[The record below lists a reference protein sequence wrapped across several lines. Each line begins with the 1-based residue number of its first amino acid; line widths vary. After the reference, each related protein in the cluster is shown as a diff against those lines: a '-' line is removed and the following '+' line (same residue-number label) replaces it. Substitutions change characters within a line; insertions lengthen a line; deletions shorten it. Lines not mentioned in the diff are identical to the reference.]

1 MENLMADDIE
11 ITNIILLA
19 FGLLLT
25 MVLAIVIFFY
35 FSRKK
40 IIKTQLEKAT
50 LEIEYQKEIIQSTII
65 TQEKERKRIAQ
76 DLHDAIS
83 NKLNIVSLNANLLAE
98 ENIASAE
105 SNKIAKSILSITGN
119 VLESSRQIAHDLL
132 PATLDK
138 FGLEAALEELCEEI
152 SETKKFDVSCELGYK
167 NTALSSEEELHLF
180 RIVQELFNNT
190 IKHSEATKIE
200 LNLVSNENTVSL
212 HYKDNGKGFDL
223 ENSKAKK
230 GLGMSGIENRAVIL
244 NAEIEIKSNLG
255 EGIDVKLKINN

>member
-19 FGLLLT
+19 LGLLLI

-83 NKLNIVSLNANLLAE
+83 SKLNIVSLNANLFAE
-98 ENIASAE
+98 ENITSAE
-105 SNKIAKSILSITGN
+105 SNKIAQSILNITGN

-138 FGLEAALEELCEEI
+138 FGLAAALEELCEEI
-152 SETKKFDVSCELGYK
+152 SDTKKFEILHEIKYDNSD
-167 NTALSSEEELHLF
+167 LSSEEELHLF

-190 IKHSEATKIE
+190 AKHSEAKKIE
-200 LNLVSNENTVSL
+200 LDLQTVENKVSL
-212 HYKDNGKGFDL
+212 RYKDNGKGFDM
-223 ENSKAKK
+223 EKSKSKK
-230 GLGMSGIENRAVIL
+230 GLGMSGIENRAIIL
-244 NAEIEIKSNLG
+244 NGNLNVVSEPGKGIE
-255 EGIDVKLKINN
+255 VKLEINK